1 MDGSLVASKIVLASS
16 FFLRGP
22 LLPTKTCQTRQIACK
37 WLIPLSE
44 SLAGCSKKPAKRL
57 PNTCQ
62 KPDKSLAAIIL
73 NLASLKQNSLL
84 MFILFCLLTTEI

>member
-1 MDGSLVASKIVLASS
+1 
-16 FFLRGP
+16 
-22 LLPTKTCQTRQIACK
+22 
-37 WLIPLSE
+37 
-44 SLAGCSKKPAKRL
+44 LAGCSKKPAKRL